1 MDIDSL
7 CTFIWFQT
15 GTIDQVKLQ
24 RLNDSYANPASD
36 DTNNSR
42 NSSTISSRNSST
54 ISSPYP
60 SSPSVST
67 NGRGGVVGARG
78 IFGSIDDTW
87 RNKEHEVLINNG
99 DNDKRDYDNTTNS
112 NDGNSDPLSFS
123 LLAPSSLHTYNDA
136 IGIEII
142 PISSPSAQSPSHTLS
157 RSNPS
162 HVSSPTYHPFNSSLT
177 PHNSTESLDD
187 LDQNDSNNRNSDYNS
202 RELGSING
210 DYDDD
215 RNVVKTK
222 VRRDSGSDDMNTDSI
237 NQIHMEYN
245 RLLMPILQMRSRAYS
260 VR

>member
-1 MDIDSL
+1 MNIDSL

-36 DTNNSR
+36 YTNNSH

-60 SSPSVST
+60 SSPSVPT
-67 NGRGGVVGARG
+67 NGRGGLAGGDGVWGARE
-78 IFGSIDDTW
+78 IVGSSDDTW

-99 DNDKRDYDNTTNS
+99 DNDKRDYNNTTNS
-112 NDGNSDPLSFS
+112 NDGNLDPLSFS
-123 LLAPSSLHTYNDA
+123 LLAPYSLHTYNDA

-157 RSNPS
+157 RGN
-162 HVSSPTYHPFNSSLT
+162 PTYHPFNSSLT

-187 LDQNDSNNRNSDYNS
+187 LDHNDSNNRNSDHNS

-210 DYDDD
+210 DYDDN
-215 RNVVKTK
+215 RNVVKAK

>member
-1 MDIDSL
+1 MNFDSL
-7 CTFIWFQT
+7 RTFKWFQT

-36 DTNNSR
+36 NTN
-42 NSSTISSRNSST
+42 ISRNSST

-60 SSPSVST
+60 SFPSVST
-67 NGRGGVVGARG
+67 NGRGGLVDGDGVWGARG
-78 IFGSIDDTW
+78 IVGSSDDTW
-87 RNKEHEVLINNG
+87 RYKEQEVLINNG
-99 DNDKRDYDNTTNS
+99 DNDKRDYNNITNI
-112 NDGNSDPLSFS
+112 NDGNLDPSSFS

-142 PISSPSAQSPSHTLS
+142 PISSPSTQSPSHTLS
-157 RSNPS
+157 RGNPS
-162 HVSSPTYHPFNSSLT
+162 HVSSPSYRPFNSSLT
-177 PHNSTESLDD
+177 PQNSTESLDD
-187 LDQNDSNNRNSDYNS
+187 SDQSDSNNRNSDYNS

-215 RNVVKTK
+215 RTVVKG
-222 VRRDSGSDDMNTDSI
+222 RRDSGSSSGSDDMDTDSI